1 MIEKENKDKKSGI
14 RPFTSPL
21 IDVGDGSGDMLVP
34 LDDEV
39 LEALGM
45 SEGDTVELTVEN
57 NAIIIRR
64 PEQ

>member
-14 RPFTSPL
+14 RPFTAPL

-34 LDDEV
+34 LHDEV

-64 PEQ
+64 P